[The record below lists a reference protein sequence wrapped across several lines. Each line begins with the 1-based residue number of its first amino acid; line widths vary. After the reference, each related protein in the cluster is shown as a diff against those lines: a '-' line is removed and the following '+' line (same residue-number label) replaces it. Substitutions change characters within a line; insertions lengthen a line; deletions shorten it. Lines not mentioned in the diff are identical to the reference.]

1 MYTAKTSRRSA
12 GSTPA
17 RSGSPTRS
25 RRPFSVATP
34 FKKHGSSASARPAR
48 ASSGP
53 ARSHGSAAST
63 PFKRAFY
70 GAPTRSTSP
79 SRARRPFASAA
90 RPYRGGGGGGRPS
103 GGYRGK
109 GKQKTERIDFSRFIN
124 KAQTLENAPIFIPTN
139 NFADFK
145 LDPRVKKSIASHGYT
160 NPTPIQDQVI
170 PLILEGKDVVGM
182 ANTGTGKTAAFL
194 IPFINKILL
203 NNREKVIIIA
213 PTRELAI
220 QIDDE
225 LKKFTRGIRLFSVCC
240 VGGTP
245 IYRQITQ
252 LRGRYNF
259 IIGTPGRIKDL
270 MTRRMIRTQEI
281 KNVVLDEADRMLDM
295 GFSEDI
301 RLILSDMPKDRQTLC
316 FSATIPPEIDRL
328 IKEFLQTPAHISVK
342 TQDVAINIE
351 QDVLYIQRGQN
362 KIDALYK
369 LLDQQDL
376 TKVLIFGRTKHGVEK
391 LSDSLVKKGFKSES
405 IHGDK
410 TQGKR
415 QFSLKMFKDNH
426 ARILVATDVAAR
438 GLDIADISHV
448 INYDLPATNDDY
460 IHRIGRTGRG
470 VKKGKAITFVDR

>member
-12 GSTPA
+12 GSTA
-17 RSGSPTRS
+17 HSGSPYHARRSGGTSTRS
-25 RRPFSVATP
+25 ASATP
-34 FKKHGSSASARPAR
+34 FKRTATSSSF
-48 ASSGP
+48 
-53 ARSHGSAAST
+53 ARSNSA
-63 PFKRAFY
+63 
-70 GAPTRSTSP
+70 GAPSSP
-79 SRARRPFASAA
+79 SHARYLATTSRGAGA
-90 RPYRGGGGGGRPS
+90 RPYRGGGRPS
-103 GGYRGK
+103 GGRSNG
-109 GKQKTERIDFSRFIN
+109 GGGRSHNQKTERIDFSRFIN
-124 KAQTLENAPIFIPTN
+124 KAKTLDNAPIFTPAN
-139 NFADFK
+139 NFTDFK
-145 LDPRVKKSIASHGYT
+145 LDPRVKKSIVSHGYT

-225 LKKFTRGIRLFSVCC
+225 LKKFTRDIRLFSVCC
-240 VGGTP
+240 VGGAP
-245 IYRQITQ
+245 IYKQISQ
-252 LRGRYNF
+252 LRMQYNF

-270 MTRRMIRTQEI
+270 MTRRMIRTHEI

-316 FSATIPPEIDRL
+316 FSATIPTEIERL
-328 IKEFLQTPAHISVK
+328 IKEFLKTPTYISVK
-342 TQDVAINIE
+342 TQDVAVNIE
-351 QDVLYIQRGQN
+351 QDVVYIPRGQN
-362 KIDALYK
+362 KLEVLYG
-369 LLDQQDL
+369 LLAKADL

-391 LSDSLVKKGFKSES
+391 LSDCLVARGFKSES

-410 TQGKR
+410 TQSKR
-415 QFSLKMFKDNH
+415 QSSLKMFKDNH
-426 ARILVATDVAAR
+426 ANILVATDVAAR
-438 GLDIADISHV
+438 GLDISDISHV
-448 INYDLPATNDDY
+448 INFDLPATNDDY

-470 VKKGKAITFVDR
+470 DKRGKAITFVER